1 MRIVVIGAGSIGAHV
16 AYRLRE
22 QGADVLLVES
32 GAPARGTSSSSFAWL
47 SSFPQ
52 MSWTE
57 EPGRAALRRT
67 VHPRFHALADELGG
81 DWMHW
86 VGTLTWGAP
95 AERAAL
101 HDAAVVCQ
109 DRGVDVS
116 ILDAATTTGRMPGLL
131 VEPDDEFVFEADSG
145 WVDAPALIGRLIAR
159 FEAIG
164 GELLSDTSV
173 VGLVRSGDAA
183 NGPVRGVVT
192 DRAGTLE
199 ADAVV
204 NATGS
209 WGSHLAA
216 LAGAAIPLDL
226 VPGLMLYTNRVDPS
240 SVPGCVIDAPTWLSR
255 PDPSGGLAI
264 HWRGESMTS
273 VHGANGWSA
282 ERIVADVART
292 LPALAGVGVA
302 RTSVGIRPIPP
313 GGPVVGELP
322 WTPGLYH
329 VLSHGGIGWGPV
341 WADLAARELLH
352 GETVP
357 ELAAARPER
366 FYHQTPELGRFAD
379 DAEQPPVAVTR

>member
-1 MRIVVIGAGSIGAHV
+1 MRVVVVGAGSIGAHV

-22 QGADVLLVES
+22 HGADVVLVES
-32 GAPARGTSSSSFAWL
+32 GAPAQGTSSSSFAWL

-57 EPGRAALRRT
+57 EAGRAALRRT
-67 VHPRFHALADELGG
+67 VHQRFHELADELGG
-81 DWMHW
+81 DWVHW

-101 HDAAVVCQ
+101 HDAALVCRE
-109 DRGVDVS
+109 RGVDVA
-116 ILDAATTTGRMPGLL
+116 ILDAATTTGRMRGLL
-131 VEPDDEFVFEADSG
+131 VEPNDEFIFEQDSG
-145 WVDAPALIGRLIAR
+145 WVDAPALIERLIAR
-159 FEAIG
+159 FQDLG
-164 GELLSDTSV
+164 GTLLRDTSV
-173 VGLVRSGDAA
+173 VALLRSGDS
-183 NGPVRGVVT
+183 VSGVVT
-192 DRAGTLE
+192 DRAGTIE

-216 LAGAAIPLDL
+216 LGGAAIPLDL
-226 VPGLMLYTNRVDPS
+226 VPGLMIYTDRVDPAT
-240 SVPGCVIDAPTWLSR
+240 VPSCVIDAPTWLSR
-255 PDPSGGLAI
+255 PDPSGGVAI
-264 HWRGESMTS
+264 HWRGEGMTS

-282 ERIVADVART
+282 ERILADVARS
-292 LPALAGVGVA
+292 LPALASSRVA

-313 GGPVVGELP
+313 GGPVVGALP

-341 WADLAARELLH
+341 WGDLAARELLH

-366 FYHQTPELGRFAD
+366 FYHQTPEIGRFAD
-379 DAEQPPVAVTR
+379 DAEQPPVPVAL